1 MKEERKQKMRRFR
14 SGSPA
19 GSAVQYFTLIELL
32 VVIAIIAILASMLLP
47 ALQQAR
53 DRAKTSSCT
62 NNLKGIGNAF
72 QMYVNDYRG
81 YVTRENSG
89 SRRGWSFAMAMY
101 IKPELC
107 RWQSNKPG
115 SVPVGL
121 IDAELITK
129 KMTDPLSCPSASE
142 HQQAGGRVPLFSYG
156 LNYYIAHNQSGKEAV
171 KKFTEIARPAT
182 KLYAIDGSKLE
193 ASAGDNIIS
202 AADAY
207 LLIASTSWPMMTGN
221 RTASVQFRH
230 AGKANVVFCDG
241 HCGTLVRN
249 DLAGGGKRTNRYI
262 YPRSIDY

>member
-1 MKEERKQKMRRFR
+1 MRT
-14 SGSPA
+14 A
-19 GSAVQYFTLIELL
+19 KHIFTLIELL

-53 DRAKTSSCT
+53 ERARTSTCT
-62 NNLKGIGNAF
+62 SNLKGIGHAF
-72 QMYVNDYRG
+72 QMYVNDYKG

-89 SRRGWSFAMAMY
+89 SRRGWTFSMAMY

-107 RWQSNKPG
+107 RWKGQPG

-129 KMTDPLSCPSASE
+129 KMTDPLSCPSAAE
-142 HQQAGGRVPLFSYG
+142 HQRAGGRVPLFSYG
-156 LNYYIAHNQSGKEAV
+156 LNYYIGYNQSGKEVA
-171 KKFTEIARPAT
+171 KKFSEIARPAT
-182 KLYAIDGSKLE
+182 KLYTIDGSKLVE
-193 ASAGDNIIS
+193 SAGDNIIS

-207 LLIASTSWPMMTGN
+207 LLIAATSWPMMTGN

-230 AGKANVVFCDG
+230 AGKANLVFCDG

-249 DLAGGGKRTNRYI
+249 DLAGGGKKTQRYI
-262 YPRSIDY
+262 YPRSTDY

>member
-1 MKEERKQKMRRFR
+1 MRRRLRIGF
-14 SGSPA
+14 SA
-19 GSAVQYFTLIELL
+19 GFSAHPFTLIELL

-53 DRAKTSSCT
+53 ERARTSTCV

-81 YVTRENSG
+81 YVTRNNAG
-89 SRRGWSFAMAMY
+89 SLRGWSFAMALY

-107 RWQSNKPG
+107 RWKSNKPG
-115 SVPVGL
+115 GIPVGL
-121 IDAELITK
+121 VEEVTK
-129 KMTDPLSCPSASE
+129 KMTEPLSCPSAAE

-156 LNYYIAHNQSGKEAV
+156 ANYYIFSNATEKEAV
-171 KKFTEIARPAT
+171 KKFAEIARPAT

-193 ASAGDNIIS
+193 ASAADNIIS
-202 AADAY
+202 ATDAY
-207 LLIASTSWPMMTGN
+207 LQIASTSWPMITGN
-221 RTASVQFRH
+221 RTSAVQFRH
-230 AGKANVVFCDG
+230 AGKANLVFCDG

-249 DLAGGGKRTNRYI
+249 DLAGGGKKTNRYI

>member
-1 MKEERKQKMRRFR
+1 MKLRT
-14 SGSPA
+14 GSTK
-19 GSAVQYFTLIELL
+19 FTLIELL

-53 DRAKTSSCT
+53 ERARASTCT

-72 QMYVNDYRG
+72 QMYVTDNKG
-81 YVTRENSG
+81 YVHFGNAG
-89 SRRGWSFAMAMY
+89 SRMWNFAMAMY

-107 RWQSNKPG
+107 RWKGQPG

-129 KMTDPLSCPSASE
+129 KMTDPLSCPSAAE
-142 HQQAGGRVPLFSYG
+142 HQRAGGRVPLFSYG
-156 LNYYIAHNQSGKEAV
+156 LNYYIGYNQSGKEVA
-171 KKFTEIARPAT
+171 KKFSEIARPAT
-182 KLYAIDGSKLE
+182 KLYTIDGSKLVE
-193 ASAGDNIIS
+193 SAGDNIIS

-207 LLIASTSWPMMTGN
+207 LLIAATSWPMMTGN

-230 AGKANVVFCDG
+230 AGKANLVFCDG

-249 DLAGGGKRTNRYI
+249 DLAGGGKKTQRYI
-262 YPRSIDY
+262 YPRSTDY

>member
-1 MKEERKQKMRRFR
+1 MKEERKQKMRRLR

-19 GSAVQYFTLIELL
+19 SSAVHPFTLIELL

-53 DRAKTSSCT
+53 ERAKTSSCST
-62 NNLKGIGNAF
+62 NLKGIGSAF
-72 QMYVNDYRG
+72 QMYVNDYKG
-81 YVTRENSG
+81 YVTRNNAG
-89 SRRGWSFAMAMY
+89 SLRGWSFAMALY

-107 RWQSNKPG
+107 RWKSNKPG
-115 SVPVGL
+115 GIPVGL
-121 IDAELITK
+121 VDVVTK
-129 KMTDPLSCPSASE
+129 KMTDPLSCPSAAE
-142 HQQAGGRVPLFSYG
+142 HQQAGGRIPLFSYG
-156 LNYYIAHNQSGKEAV
+156 PNYYIFYNATEKEAV

-182 KLYAIDGSKLE
+182 KLYTIDGSKLE

-202 AADAY
+202 ATDAY
-207 LLIASTSWPMMTGN
+207 LQIASTSWPMISGN

-249 DLAGGGKRTNRYI
+249 DLAGGYKRTNRYI